1 VNRRAPALPE
11 PVPGILSDGT
21 AVRFLPVTPA
31 HREQLRR
38 GFEETSPESRYRRFL
53 SPLSRLTEQQLDY
66 LTDVDFQD
74 HVAWGAEIAE
84 SGRGIAIGRW
94 IRLAGDPETAEA
106 AVAVLDEF
114 QGRGLG
120 RALLWLLAE
129 SAIERGVRQFRGEV
143 LAENEPMLALLEELG
158 AVPVTRSGPVL
169 EVRVPL
175 PSTLEELKR
184 SPAPR
189 ILRAAAEGR
198 VWARLD
204 ESGRL
209 IFQPRPAGPP
219 DAAGC

>member
-1 VNRRAPALPE
+1 MTGHSVALPD
-11 PVPGILSDGT
+11 PVPGVLADGT
-21 AVRFLPVTPA
+21 VVRFAPVTPA

-66 LTDVDFQD
+66 LTNVDFVD

-84 SGRGIAIGRW
+84 TGRGLAIGRW
-94 IRLAGDPETAEA
+94 IRLPDDPESAEA
-106 AVAVLDEF
+106 AVAVVDEF

-143 LAENEPMLALLEELG
+143 LADNEPMLSLLEELG
-158 AVPVTRSGPVL
+158 AQPTERSGSVL
-169 EVRVPL
+169 VVRVPL
-175 PSTLEELKR
+175 PETIDELLK
-184 SPAPR
+184 SPAPA

-198 VWARLD
+198 VSARLD
-204 ESGRL
+204 ETGRL
-209 IFQPRPAGPP
+209 RFEASS
-219 DAAGC
+219 